1 MSVRNPFSIDPDL
14 RKFLARQVRI
24 VRCAL
29 DMNGKDLCRDN
40 IVSMLHHR
48 GLQRQAVT
56 GDERHYLTRQYANYL
71 ARTQIPVC
79 GARE

>member
-1 MSVRNPFSIDPDL
+1 
-14 RKFLARQVRI
+14 
-24 VRCAL
+24 
-29 DMNGKDLCRDN
+29 MNGKDLCRDN